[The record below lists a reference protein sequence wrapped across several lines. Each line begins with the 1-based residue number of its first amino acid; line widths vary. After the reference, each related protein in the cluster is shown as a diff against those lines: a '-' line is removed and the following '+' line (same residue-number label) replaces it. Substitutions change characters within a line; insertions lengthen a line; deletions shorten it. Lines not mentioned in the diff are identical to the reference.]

1 MRLRLTAKDQSEARV
16 TQSLTHYGDLIAA
29 QLSYIYFGEEEDGN
43 LAAQVL
49 TVAKKAEM
57 TIASCESCTGG
68 SIASAFT
75 EIAGASAVFAAGL
88 VPYQTVQKTA
98 LLGVDSALIEAHSVV
113 SAPVAEAMA
122 LKTRLKTGASIAVS
136 TTGNAGP
143 SKGDSDEP
151 IGTVFIGIS
160 TEAHTYAQK
169 FMFGNLRERVIE
181 KASLKAL
188 EMLYREIVK

>member
-1 MRLRLTAKDQSEARV
+1 
-16 TQSLTHYGDLIAA
+16 
-29 QLSYIYFGEEEDGN
+29 
-43 LAAQVL
+43 
-49 TVAKKAEM
+49 
-57 TIASCESCTGG
+57 
-68 SIASAFT
+68 
-75 EIAGASAVFAAGL
+75 
-88 VPYQTVQKTA
+88 
-98 LLGVDSALIEAHSVV
+98 
-113 SAPVAEAMA
+113 VAEAMA
-122 LKTRLKTGASIAVS
+122 LNTRLKTGASIAVS